1 MAALFAAGPAGRGY
15 TATMLRRLIA
25 RIGLATAII
34 LPAAGEGVTSPDQLR
49 ILLPLYVYPEWWDA
63 PAYRWDDVAAQGGTA
78 PITAIINPDNGPG
91 IGFPNDDYVHG
102 MADLRAGGVQMIGYV
117 YTSYGTRPL
126 TNVLA
131 DITAYASSTNVSGIF
146 LDECANTTNLLGY
159 YTQLYAAIHS
169 QPGFDLVVVNPG
181 TQLPEPFLS
190 APAADVAVVFEHESG
205 WPGYA
210 TDSYVARHPPIRFAA
225 LPYAVSNLALM
236 HEFVDLAVR
245 RNVGWIYV
253 TDDDLPNPWDTLPAY
268 WTNLTALVGAYRRT
282 GATAARWTNQALRI
296 EWSLPAG
303 RPYRVESAADPGG
316 GGWMPV
322 TTTSTAGPA
331 GAATDLATTNQAR
344 ALRLHL
350 FP

>member
-1 MAALFAAGPAGRGY
+1 MTDLFAAGLTGRGY
-15 TATMLRRLIA
+15 TAPMLRRLIA
-25 RIGLATAII
+25 RIGLAASVL
-34 LPAAGEGVTSPDQLR
+34 LPAAGDGVTSPDQLR
-49 ILLPLYVYPEWWDA
+49 ILLPLYAYPEWWDA
-63 PAYRWDDVAAQGGTA
+63 PAYHWDDVAAEGGTA
-78 PITAIINPDNGPG
+78 PIVAIINPDSGPG
-91 IGFPNDDYVHG
+91 VGFPNADYLRG

-117 YTSYGTRPL
+117 FTSYGARPL

-131 DITAYASSTNVSGIF
+131 DIAAYAGSTNVAGIF

-169 QPGFDLVVVNPG
+169 HPGFDLVVVNPG
-181 TQLPEPFLS
+181 TQIPEPFVA
-190 APAADVAVVFEHESG
+190 APATDVAVIFEHESG
-205 WPGYA
+205 WPAYA
-210 TDSYVARHPPIRFAA
+210 ADDHVARYPSARFAA

-245 RNVGWIYV
+245 RNTGWIYV

-282 GATAARWTNQALRI
+282 GATAARVTNQSLHI

-303 RPYRVESAADPGG
+303 RPFQVEHAAGPGAG
-316 GGWMPV
+316 AWVPLA
-322 TTTSTAGPA
+322 TIATAGLA
-331 GAATDLATTNQAR
+331 GAGTDLPLTNVNR
-344 ALRLHL
+344 AVRLHV